1 MIFVTLHVGMKGRI
15 LRFSALLLV
24 IWYCFSV
31 IGFGIHTCRA
41 SDRSFVATF
50 VSGLT
55 CADIH
60 PEHKCD
66 KGHCYS
72 HASHDHQAGCCGHS
86 DSCGA
91 SIKAESCCSNDYLA
105 LTITGCSTDN
115 ENSGDIMPDPVV
127 FADANVVPDDFQSNI
142 SSYEYRHKPD
152 SGPRLNGDIQ
162 SVLSVWRI

>member
-1 MIFVTLHVGMKGRI
+1 MKGRV

-60 PEHKCD
+60 PDHKCD
-66 KGHCYS
+66 KGHCCS
-72 HASHDHQAGCCGHS
+72 HVSHDCCETHKHEAGCCAHS
-86 DSCGA
+86 DNDCA
-91 SIKAESCCSNDYLA
+91 SVQAESCCSNDYLA
-105 LTITGCSTDN
+105 LVITGCATDN
-115 ENSGDIMPDPVV
+115 EDRADIMPDALAFQVV
-127 FADANVVPDDFQSNI
+127 NVVSDDFQSNI
-142 SSYEYRHKPD
+142 SSYKYRHKPD
-152 SGPRLNGDIQ
+152 SGPRLNVDIQ